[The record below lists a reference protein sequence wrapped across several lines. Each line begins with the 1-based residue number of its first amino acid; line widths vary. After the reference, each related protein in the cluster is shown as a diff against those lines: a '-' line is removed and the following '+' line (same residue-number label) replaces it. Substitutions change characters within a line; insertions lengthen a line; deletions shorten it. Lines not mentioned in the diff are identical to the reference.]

1 MTTTT
6 DALRDTLDAIYETED
21 PKARMES
28 LVSLLVSIVDEE
40 TLGGSL
46 TNNDDCLEG
55 QDWWY
60 PLDDALRKALFKRIG
75 NGHFSIAYSHPML
88 PNRVIKVGFR
98 KEDSGAAYIA
108 FCRMHQGKAGIPNI
122 YDVQRHESCYTVV
135 LDALIEAD
143 IYDNDEH
150 NKYTKLAQGLIE
162 RSERDSRAYQPASTA
177 SDFDKEFAETCLSIR
192 EFFKGIA
199 IFDMHEGNIMF
210 DEFDTP
216 YITDPVS
223 FTKGNSESPL
233 SVDPDELLAEI
244 EQIAKDAAIKKAIA
258 KHKRKADRLVH
269 ARNRRKMRKMAGKFR
284 KNRTAMRAKAHINH
298 RQKMRDEAHARLFM
312 GSDHLR
318 AAWLMAGHNLTLRF
332 EEQKANM
339 KKVHDHLAIQAGGD
353 LWIDKKFDMMFQCH

>member
-1 MTTTT
+1 MATTT
-6 DALRDTLDAIYETED
+6 DALRDTLDAIYMTTED

-46 TNNDDCLEG
+46 TSNEDSLEG

-60 PLDDALRKALFKRIG
+60 PLDDALRKALFKRLG

-88 PNRVIKVGFR
+88 PNKVIKVGFR
-98 KEDSGAAYIA
+98 KEDSGAAYVA

-135 LDALIEAD
+135 LDALVEAD

-150 NKYTKLAQGLIE
+150 NKYIKIAQGLIE
-162 RSERDSRAYQPASTA
+162 RGSRVYQPASTA

-192 EFFKGIA
+192 EFFNGIA
-199 IFDMHEGNIMF
+199 TFDMHEGNIMF

-223 FTKGNSESPL
+223 FSTVNREKTFSI
-233 SVDPDELLAEI
+233 DPEELLKEITKLAEEGRI
-244 EQIAKDAAIKKAIA
+244 VKAIKRRA
-258 KHKRKADRLVH
+258 RKEARLVH
-269 ARNRRKMRKMAGKFR
+269 ARNRRKMRKMAEKFR
-284 KNRTAMRAKAHINH
+284 KNRTANQAAARRLH
-298 RQKMRDEAHARLFM
+298 RQKVRDEEHARVFM

-318 AAWLMAGHNLTLRF
+318 NCWRMARHTQTPRF

-353 LWIDKKFDMMFQCH
+353 LWIDKKIDMMFQCH